1 MGRQGM
7 SNAHL
12 ARALGVS
19 QAWTTRRLSLQSADT
34 VLNLADL
41 ERIAAVLGVAVAS
54 LLPQTVRTGGLSE
67 ISDSTHPNGGP
78 ASLERPRLH
87 AANRPI
93 SGYRRDVTRPSSP
106 VPPNRRRPFPVR
118 PGDRPIAA

>member
-1 MGRQGM
+1 M
-7 SNAHL
+7 SAAEL
-12 ARALGVS
+12 ARRTDIKQSTLA
-19 QAWTTRRLSLQSADT
+19 RRMTGETAFDLD
-34 VLNLADL
+34 DL
-41 ERIAAVLGVAVAS
+41 EVIAHVLGVEVAD

-93 SGYRRDVTRPSSP
+93 SGYRRDATRPSSP